1 MNNVQLIG
9 RLARDV
15 ELRYTQGTEPME
27 ELIRNDNCRKNKK

>member
-15 ELRYTQGTEPME
+15 ELRYTQGTEPMAVATFT
-27 ELIRNDNCRKNKK
+27 LAINR